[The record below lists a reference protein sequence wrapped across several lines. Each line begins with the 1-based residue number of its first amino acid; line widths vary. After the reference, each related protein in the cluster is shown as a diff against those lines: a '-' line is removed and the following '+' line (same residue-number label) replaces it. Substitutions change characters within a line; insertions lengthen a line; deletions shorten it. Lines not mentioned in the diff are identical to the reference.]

1 MSQQLSLK
9 SMLVPSK
16 EVTVEYPG
24 MPGFNIKVS
33 FLSRETLQ
41 NIRKKATKTTFKNRQ
56 PVEELNDDLFLE
68 LYVKGSI
75 KGWTGLKMSYLE
87 QLAPVDVSDQDPN
100 SELEYTEENALY
112 LMKSSVNF
120 DSFISEQVTDLG
132 NFSRSNT
139 SK

>member
-1 MSQQLSLK
+1 
-9 SMLVPSK
+9 MLVPSK
-16 EVTVEYPG
+16 EITIEYPG
-24 MPGFNIKVS
+24 MPGFEVKVC

-68 LYVKGSI
+68 LYVKGCI
-75 KGWTGLKMSYLE
+75 KSWAGLKMRYLE
-87 QLAPVDVSDQDPN
+87 QLAPVDVSDQDPEL
-100 SELEYTEENALY
+100 ELEYSEENALY

-132 NFSRSNT
+132 NFSTNKT
-139 SK
+139 K

>member
-1 MSQQLSLK
+1 MSNLSLK

-16 EVTVEYPG
+16 EITVEYPG
-24 MPGFNIKVS
+24 MPGFEVQVS

-75 KGWTGLKMSYLE
+75 KGWSGLKLNYLE
-87 QLAPVDVSDQDPN
+87 QLAPVDVSDQDPEA
-100 SELEYTEENALY
+100 ELQYTEENALY
-112 LMKSSVNF
+112 LMKSSTNF

-132 NFSRSNT
+132 NFSKN
-139 SK
+139 K

>member
-1 MSQQLSLK
+1 MSSVSLK
-9 SMLVPSK
+9 NMLVPSK
-16 EVTVEYPG
+16 EIMVEYPG
-24 MPGFNIKVS
+24 MPGFEINIC

-41 NIRKKATKTTFKNRQ
+41 TIRKKATKTTFKNRQ

-68 LYVKGSI
+68 LYVKGSV
-75 KGWTGLKMSYLE
+75 KGWKGFKMKYLE
-87 QLAPVDVSDQDPN
+87 QLAPVDVSDQDSE

-132 NFSRSNT
+132 NFSK

>member
-1 MSQQLSLK
+1 MASQLSLK
-9 SMLVPSK
+9 TMLVPSK

-24 MPGFNIKVS
+24 MPGFEVNVS

-68 LYVKGSI
+68 LYVKGCI
-75 KGWTGLKMSYLE
+75 KGWSGLKLKYLE
-87 QLAPVDVSDQDPN
+87 QLAPVDVSDADPE
-100 SELEYTEENALY
+100 SELDYSEENALY
-112 LMKSSVNF
+112 LMKSSTNF

-132 NFSRSNT
+132 NFTKN
-139 SK
+139 K

>member
-1 MSQQLSLK
+1 
-9 SMLVPSK
+9 MLVPSK
-16 EVTVEYPG
+16 EITVEYPG
-24 MPGFNIKVS
+24 MPGFEINVS

-41 NIRKKATKTTFKNRQ
+41 TIRKKATKTTFKNRQ

-75 KGWTGLKMSYLE
+75 KGWRGLKLKYLE
-87 QLAPVDVSDQDPN
+87 QLAPVDVSDQDVE

-112 LMKSSVNF
+112 LMKSSTNF

-132 NFSRSNT
+132 NFSK